1 MWANQK
7 SSPSAAVATPLRAQ
21 WARDLAQGQ
30 ELCNLP
36 KFWLSDPHIMHRK
49 AKVFPLQI
57 MSHLLLLPKCLLHL
71 HRCSIPFPFKMQAQ
85 NSYLLPILWLQ
96 SLPKIWMMPHPW
108 VPQKMVNTRPWG
120 CPTSILLIWL
130 LLALQKYCGK
140 KDILSLTSWALFLV
154 RSSSSMPIFKFW
166 GEYCQSTL

>member
-57 MSHLLLLPKCLLHL
+57 MSHLLLLPKYLLHL

-96 SLPKIWMMPHPW
+96 SLPKIWMMPHPL
-108 VPQKMVNTRPWG
+108 VPQKNGKHKAMRMPHQYFIDLAAS
-120 CPTSILLIWL
+120 SIAEVLWKKGYLITDKL
-130 LLALQKYCGK
+130 G
-140 KDILSLTSWALFLV
+140 I
-154 RSSSSMPIFKFW
+154 IFSKVKFINANF
-166 GEYCQSTL
+166 